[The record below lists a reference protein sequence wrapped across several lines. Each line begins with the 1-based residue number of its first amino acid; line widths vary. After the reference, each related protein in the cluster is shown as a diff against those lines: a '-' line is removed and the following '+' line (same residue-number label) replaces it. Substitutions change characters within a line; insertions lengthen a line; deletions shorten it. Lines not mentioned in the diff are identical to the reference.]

1 MAATTGLGQKNTAL
15 KDRFNAGRNL
25 RTYFGPT
32 ELKRIRST
40 PAENIPPW
48 PVITTARAADSEIC
62 SKHFASWSLSSMS
75 SALALPWVMVTVAMP
90 LSFFR
95 SIMSVSFLVR
105 RRYCPVPSTIPRLR
119 QAVRAGRTRLGMVKV
134 GRFWSALCAKKSAIG
149 SRSGHADLFLHA
161 ADASA
166 TEKAMLSLRG
176 VTAGAIV
183 LFMSS
188 AAIEGAV
195 AQTATTDAPGKP
207 LQLLRI
213 IEAPARPKAVAHNRI
228 HAALHR
234 VAAVRSVKRHTVVAE
249 AKTEQSTPTAQDT
262 TPTVSADDADTPAPA
277 SFAAAEPAAQ
287 AAPSPGAPVMGPL
300 VVGNQAVEV
309 ASQTD
314 VNALDLA
321 ADKTADAPAN
331 AAPVNTASDDAAPS
345 AKMAAMSGPAAT
357 VVSDT
362 ASKSDSIKADFA
374 APAPEA
380 AKIEATK
387 AAVGS
392 PGWIAQVMAA
402 LAGAVAAGSIAW
414 FLIGAAPRRAYG

>member
-1 MAATTGLGQKNTAL
+1 
-15 KDRFNAGRNL
+15 
-25 RTYFGPT
+25 
-32 ELKRIRST
+32 
-40 PAENIPPW
+40 
-48 PVITTARAADSEIC
+48 
-62 SKHFASWSLSSMS
+62 
-75 SALALPWVMVTVAMP
+75 
-90 LSFFR
+90 
-95 SIMSVSFLVR
+95 
-105 RRYCPVPSTIPRLR
+105 
-119 QAVRAGRTRLGMVKV
+119 
-134 GRFWSALCAKKSAIG
+134 
-149 SRSGHADLFLHA
+149 
-161 ADASA
+161 
-166 TEKAMLSLRG
+166 MLSLCR
-176 VTAGAIV
+176 VTAGAV
-183 LFMSS
+183 LLFMSS

-213 IEAPARPKAVAHNRI
+213 IEAPARPRAVAHNRI

-249 AKTEQSTPTAQDT
+249 AKAEQSTPTAQDAV
-262 TPTVSADDADTPAPA
+262 PMVSADDADTTAPT
-277 SFAAAEPAAQ
+277 SFAAAVPATRP
-287 AAPSPGAPVMGPL
+287 APSLGEPVMGPL
-300 VVGNQAVEV
+300 VVGDRTVEV

-331 AAPVNTASDDAAPS
+331 AAPVNATPEDAAPS
-345 AKMAAMSGPAAT
+345 YKMAAMSPPAAA

-362 ASKSDSIKADFA
+362 ASKSDSIKASLT

-380 AKIEATK
+380 TN

-414 FLIGAAPRRAYG
+414 FLIGSAPQRTYG

>member
-1 MAATTGLGQKNTAL
+1 
-15 KDRFNAGRNL
+15 
-25 RTYFGPT
+25 
-32 ELKRIRST
+32 
-40 PAENIPPW
+40 
-48 PVITTARAADSEIC
+48 V
-62 SKHFASWSLSSMS
+62 
-75 SALALPWVMVTVAMP
+75 
-90 LSFFR
+90 
-95 SIMSVSFLVR
+95 
-105 RRYCPVPSTIPRLR
+105 
-119 QAVRAGRTRLGMVKV
+119 
-134 GRFWSALCAKKSAIG
+134 LCAKKSAIG

-161 ADASA
+161 VGASA

-176 VTAGAIV
+176 VTAGAV
-183 LFMSS
+183 LLLASS

-213 IEAPARPKAVAHNRI
+213 IERPARPKAAPHNRI

-234 VAAVRSVKRHTVVAE
+234 VAAVRSARRHTVVAE
-249 AKTEQSTPTAQDT
+249 AKTEQSAPTAQDAM
-262 TPTVSADDADTPAPA
+262 PSVSADDADTAAPT

-300 VVGNQAVEV
+300 VVGNQTVEV

-331 AAPVNTASDDAAPS
+331 ASPVNTKPDDAAPTD
-345 AKMAAMSGPAAT
+345 KMAAMSVPVAA

-380 AKIEATK
+380 AKTEATK

-392 PGWIAQVMAA
+392 PGWIAQIMAA

-414 FLIGAAPRRAYG
+414 FLIGAAPQRTYG